1 MRDFVT
7 FEEHVEGVRRSLD
20 GAAGVPE
27 RWYAAPTF
35 YFGNPYA
42 MYGPHDDI
50 PMPPGSSVLDFELE
64 VAAVIGKEGRDL
76 TPEQARDHIVGYT
89 VFNDWSARDLQSAEM
104 KVGLGPCKGKD
115 TATTLGPYLVT
126 ADELGKYRDADGF
139 LRLALTAEIN
149 GEVVGKDLLSNMSWT
164 FEEMVAY
171 ASRGTVVRPG
181 DVLGSGTCG
190 NGGCLAELWGVR
202 GEQSP
207 PPLKPGDT
215 VTLTVEG
222 IGSVSNTVVVSP
234 GPHDRSRRPTPHEGA
249 AVTDL
254 HPKRLLGRVVVVTG
268 AAGGQ
273 GAAETE
279 ALTREGARVIATDV
293 TESPGCRRLDVT
305 SEKDWAELAADLG
318 EAYGQVHG
326 LVNNAGITWRAR
338 IDDVRPEDMAR
349 VHAVNVTGPLL
360 GIQHLAPLMPP
371 GSSIVNVGSSAALTG
386 HYPVAYTVSKWALRG
401 LSKTAAMELGPRGIR
416 LNTIH
421 PGFIETDMT
430 ASAAPAFREANIRE
444 TPLGRTGTVE
454 EVAPLVVFL
463 LSDESSFITGAEI
476 PVDGG
481 LTAHGGVKS
490 ISDALHQ

>member
-1 MRDFVT
+1 VAVVAEDGTLHPLPGVSSLTGLLVEGGGLPELLDAGSATLDVPAGPHVCDVRLLAPLQPPTVRDFVT

-222 IGSVSNTVVVSP
+222 IGSVSNTVVA
-234 GPHDRSRRPTPHEGA
+234 GPDPMTVPVARR
-249 AVTDL
+249 
-254 HPKRLLGRVVVVTG
+254 R
-268 AAGGQ
+268 
-273 GAAETE
+273 
-279 ALTREGARVIATDV
+279 TRE
-293 TESPGCRRLDVT
+293 
-305 SEKDWAELAADLG
+305 
-318 EAYGQVHG
+318 
-326 LVNNAGITWRAR
+326 
-338 IDDVRPEDMAR
+338 RP
-349 VHAVNVTGPLL
+349 
-360 GIQHLAPLMPP
+360 
-371 GSSIVNVGSSAALTG
+371 
-386 HYPVAYTVSKWALRG
+386 
-401 LSKTAAMELGPRGIR
+401 
-416 LNTIH
+416 
-421 PGFIETDMT
+421 
-430 ASAAPAFREANIRE
+430 
-444 TPLGRTGTVE
+444 
-454 EVAPLVVFL
+454 
-463 LSDESSFITGAEI
+463 
-476 PVDGG
+476 
-481 LTAHGGVKS
+481 
-490 ISDALHQ
+490 